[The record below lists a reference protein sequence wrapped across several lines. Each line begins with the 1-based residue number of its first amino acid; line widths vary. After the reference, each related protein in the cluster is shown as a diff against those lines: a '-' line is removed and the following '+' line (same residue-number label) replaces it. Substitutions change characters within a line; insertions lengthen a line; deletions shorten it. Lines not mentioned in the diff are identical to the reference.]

1 MKSGFVLEKYV
12 SYAVILSLEAENFEQ
27 IVSEEEE
34 ENSDVVLV
42 NVWNQED
49 GQLRLSHQKPVLKE
63 TFSEM
68 EEANNFS
75 LISSLNPGAGR
86 VPQF

>member
-1 MKSGFVLEKYV
+1 MVCGYF
-12 SYAVILSLEAENFEQ
+12 SLESENLEQ

-34 ENSDVVLV
+34 ESSDVVLV
-42 NVWNQED
+42 NIWNHED
-49 GQLRLSHQKPVLKE
+49 GHLRLSHQKPVLKE

-75 LISSLNPGAGR
+75 LISGLNPGAGR
-86 VPQF
+86 VPQL